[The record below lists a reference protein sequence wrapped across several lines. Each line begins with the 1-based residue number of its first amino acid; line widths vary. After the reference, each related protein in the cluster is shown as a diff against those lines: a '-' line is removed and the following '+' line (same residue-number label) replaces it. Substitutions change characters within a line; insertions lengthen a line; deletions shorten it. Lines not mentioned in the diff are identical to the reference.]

1 MKTIMQTKLAMQAAP
16 AIAATRVTT
25 NITNGVDVNKLKETV
40 TAVKQ
45 NAELASFKFRIQN
58 RWIDCGENRSHVLPF
73 SAGGKVFAH
82 KVGFTLT
89 ADEPEMLLGADTG
102 ANPVEHL
109 LHALA
114 SCITTSTVYH
124 AAARG
129 IKIERIESTLEGDL
143 DLRGF
148 LDLDPTVRKGYQ
160 NIRVNLQ
167 IKSSNATEEQL
178 RELSTLGQRFSPVYD
193 TLSQGVRVAVTTD
206 RIE

>member
-1 MKTIMQTKLAMQAAP
+1 
-16 AIAATRVTT
+16 
-25 NITNGVDVNKLKETV
+25 
-40 TAVKQ
+40 VKD

-58 RWIDCGENRSHVLPF
+58 RWVDCGENRSHVLPF

-82 KVGFTLT
+82 KTGFTLV
-89 ADEPEMLLGADTG
+89 ADEPEILLGADNG

-129 IKIERIESTLEGDL
+129 IAIERVESTLEGDL

-148 LDLDPTVRKGYQ
+148 LNLDPTVRNGYQ
-160 NIRVNLQ
+160 NIRVSLH
-167 IKSSNATEEQL
+167 IKSNATEEQL
-178 RELSTLGQRFSPVYD
+178 RELGTLGQRFSPVYD
-193 TLSQGVRVAVTTD
+193 TLTKGVRVAVTAQ
-206 RIE
+206 RME

>member
-1 MKTIMQTKLAMQAAP
+1 MQMKLAAAPAMQAS
-16 AIAATRVTT
+16 TR
-25 NITNGVDVNKLKETV
+25 ITNGVDVQKMKETIE
-40 TAVKQ
+40 AVKD

-58 RWIDCGENRSHVLPF
+58 RWVDCGENRSHVLPF

-82 KVGFTLT
+82 KTGFTLV
-89 ADEPEMLLGADTG
+89 ADEPEILLGADNG

-129 IKIERIESTLEGDL
+129 IAIERVESTLEGDL

-148 LDLDPTVRKGYQ
+148 LNLDPTVRNGYQ
-160 NIRVNLQ
+160 NIRVSLH
-167 IKSSNATEEQL
+167 IKSNATEEQL
-178 RELSTLGQRFSPVYD
+178 RELGTLGQRFSPVYD
-193 TLSQGVRVAVTTD
+193 TLTKGVRVAVTAQ
-206 RIE
+206 RME

>member
-1 MKTIMQTKLAMQAAP
+1 MHTRLSTI
-16 AIAATRVTT
+16 V
-25 NITNGVDVNKLKETV
+25 NGVDLSRLEDTV
-40 TAVKQ
+40 QAVKSTPG
-45 NAELASFKFRIQN
+45 LASFKFRIQN
-58 RWIDCGENRSHVLPF
+58 RWIDCGENRSQVLPF

-82 KVGFTLT
+82 RTGFTLI
-89 ADEPEMLLGADTG
+89 ADEPQMLLGADNG

-129 IKIERIESTLEGDL
+129 ITIERIESTLEGEL
-143 DLRGF
+143 DLHGF

-160 NIRVNLQ
+160 NIRVSLQ
-167 IKSSNATEEQL
+167 LKSNATEEQL

-193 TLSQGVRVAVTTD
+193 TLSQGVPIKVTAN
-206 RIE
+206 RME

>member
-1 MKTIMQTKLAMQAAP
+1 MMMQTKLAMKAVTVMATAAAP
-16 AIAATRVTT
+16 T
-25 NITNGVDVNKLKETV
+25 NITNGVDVNKLRETV

-45 NAELASFKFRIQN
+45 NADLASFKFRIQN

-73 SAGGKVFAH
+73 TAGGKVFAH

-89 ADEPEMLLGADTG
+89 ADEPEMLLGTDTG

-114 SCITTSTVYH
+114 SCVTTSTVYH

-129 IKIERIESTLEGDL
+129 IKIERIESVLEGDL

-148 LDLDPTVRKGYQ
+148 LDLDPSVRCGYQ
-160 NIRVNLQ
+160 NIRITLQ
-167 IKSSNATEEQL
+167 IKAPGATEAQL
-178 RELSTLGQRFSPVYD
+178 QELATLGQRFSPVYD
-193 TLSQGVRVAVTTD
+193 TLSKGVRVSVTAD
-206 RIE
+206 RVE

>member
-1 MKTIMQTKLAMQAAP
+1 MQATP
-16 AIAATRVTT
+16 SIAATQKTT
-25 NITNGVDVNKLKETV
+25 NITNGVDVDKLNETV
-40 TAVKQ
+40 AAVKQ

-89 ADEPEMLLGADTG
+89 ADEPAILLGADTG

-109 LHALA
+109 LHAVA
-114 SCITTSTVYH
+114 SCVTTSTVYH

-160 NIRVNLQ
+160 NIRIGLQ
-167 IKSSNATEEQL
+167 IKAPSATAEQL
-178 RELSTLGQRFSPVYD
+178 RELATLGERFSPVYD
-193 TLSQGVRVAVTTD
+193 TLSKGVRIAVTAEH
-206 RIE
+206 IE

>member
-1 MKTIMQTKLAMQAAP
+1 MQMKLAAAPAMQAS
-16 AIAATRVTT
+16 TR
-25 NITNGVDVNKLKETV
+25 ITNGVDVQKMKETIE
-40 TAVKQ
+40 AVKD

-58 RWIDCGENRSHVLPF
+58 RWVDCGENRSQVLPF

-82 KVGFTLT
+82 KTGFTLV
-89 ADEPEMLLGADTG
+89 ADEPEILLGADNG

-129 IKIERIESTLEGDL
+129 IAIERVESTLEGDL

-148 LDLDPTVRKGYQ
+148 LNLDPTVRNGYQ
-160 NIRVNLQ
+160 NIRVSLH
-167 IKSSNATEEQL
+167 IKSNATEEQL
-178 RELSTLGQRFSPVYD
+178 RELGTLGQRFSPVYD
-193 TLSQGVRVAVTTD
+193 TLTKGVRVAVTAQ
-206 RIE
+206 RME

>member
-1 MKTIMQTKLAMQAAP
+1 MMTQTRLALKVAA
-16 AIAATRVTT
+16 AATAVAP
-25 NITNGVDVNKLKETV
+25 NITNGVDVDKLKETIV
-40 TAVKQ
+40 AVQQ
-45 NAELASFKFRIQN
+45 NAELANFKFRIQN

-82 KVGFTLT
+82 KTGFTLI
-89 ADEPEMLLGADTG
+89 ADEPQMLLGADNG

-129 IKIERIESTLEGDL
+129 IAIERIESTLEGEL
-143 DLRGF
+143 DLHGF

-160 NIRVNLQ
+160 SIRVSLQ
-167 IKSSNATEEQL
+167 IKSNATEEQL

-193 TLSQGVRVAVTTD
+193 TLSQGVPVTVTAD
-206 RIE
+206 RME

>member
-1 MKTIMQTKLAMQAAP
+1 MKTMMQPSLAMQAAP
-16 AIAATRVTT
+16 AMAGAPKTT
-25 NITNGVDVNKLKETV
+25 NITNGVDVHKLHETV
-40 TAVKQ
+40 AAVKQ
-45 NAELASFKFRIQN
+45 NAELASFQFRIQN

-82 KVGFTLT
+82 KVGFTMT

-114 SCITTSTVYH
+114 SCVTTSTVYH

-160 NIRVNLQ
+160 NIRISLQ
-167 IKSSNATEEQL
+167 IKAPNATEEQL
-178 RELSTLGQRFSPVYD
+178 RELSTLGQRYSPVYD
-193 TLSQGVRVAVTTD
+193 TLSKGVKVAITTD
-206 RIE
+206 PIE

>member
-1 MKTIMQTKLAMQAAP
+1 MP
-16 AIAATRVTT
+16 VAIAEPSTT
-25 NITNGVDVNKLKETV
+25 KITNGVDVNKLHETV
-40 TAVKQ
+40 AAVKQ

-58 RWIDCGENRSHVLPF
+58 RWIDCGENRSYVLPF
-73 SAGGKVFAH
+73 TAAGKIFAH

-114 SCITTSTVYH
+114 SCVTTSTVYH

-160 NIRVNLQ
+160 NIRMSLN
-167 IKSSNATEEQL
+167 IKAPDATEEQL
-178 RELSTLGQRFSPVYD
+178 RELATLGQRFSPVHD
-193 TLSQGVRVAVTTD
+193 TLSQGVRVSITADKV
-206 RIE
+206 E

>member
-1 MKTIMQTKLAMQAAP
+1 MQMNLASAP
-16 AIAATRVTT
+16 ARKTSIS
-25 NITNGVDVNKLKETV
+25 ITNGVDVEKMKETIE
-40 TAVKQ
+40 AVKD

-58 RWIDCGENRSHVLPF
+58 CWVDCGENRSHVLPF

-82 KVGFTLT
+82 KTGFTLV
-89 ADEPEMLLGADTG
+89 ADEPEMLLGADNG

-129 IKIERIESTLEGDL
+129 IAIERVESTLEGDL

-148 LDLDPTVRKGYQ
+148 LNLDPTVRNGYQ
-160 NIRVNLQ
+160 NIRVSLQ
-167 IKSSNATEEQL
+167 IKSNATEEQL
-178 RELSTLGQRFSPVYD
+178 RELGTLGQRFSPVYD
-193 TLSQGVRVAVTTD
+193 TLTKGVRVAVTAQ
-206 RIE
+206 RMG

>member
-1 MKTIMQTKLAMQAAP
+1 MNMMMQTKLAVKKAPVAAP
-16 AIAATRVTT
+16 KTETT
-25 NITNGVDVNKLKETV
+25 NITNGVDVNQMNDTV
-40 TAVKQ
+40 AAVKQ

-114 SCITTSTVYH
+114 SCVTTSTVYH

-148 LDLDPTVRKGYQ
+148 LDLDPTVRNGYR
-160 NIRVNLQ
+160 NIRMTLQ
-167 IKSSNATEEQL
+167 IKAPNASEEQL
-178 RELSTLGQRFSPVYD
+178 RELGTLGQRFSPVHD
-193 TLSQGVRVAVTTD
+193 TLSKGVRVAITAE
-206 RIE
+206 RMA